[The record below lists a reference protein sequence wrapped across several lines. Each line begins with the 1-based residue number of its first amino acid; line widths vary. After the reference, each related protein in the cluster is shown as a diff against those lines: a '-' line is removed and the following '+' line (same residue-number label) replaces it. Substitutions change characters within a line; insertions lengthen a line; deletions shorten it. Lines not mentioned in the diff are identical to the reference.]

1 MKIKIEDLKK
11 SMMGIYKITFPNN
24 KIYIGLSNDIRRRMW
39 EHNNEKKAKT
49 PCDYAIVKYGKV
61 EEIEI
66 IEFVNNPA
74 LLEQRERHWIKY
86 YKSNDRDIGY
96 NLTEGGDATGNYGE
110 NNYKAV
116 FTSEE
121 VLDIRRRRYN
131 GERKIDVYSNL
142 YSNYS
147 FGTFERIWLG
157 NGYPGVGEE
166 YKVEVKTRQEY
177 SSIANSGENN
187 NKAKLNKEIVLDI
200 RKRYDGGESPI
211 SIQKLYS
218 FVSIES
224 IRRVCKRQTWKSV

>member
-49 PCDYAIVKYGKV
+49 PCDYAIIKYGKV
-61 EEIEI
+61 KEIEI
-66 IEFVNNPA
+66 IEFINDPS
-74 LLEQRERHWIKY
+74 LLEERERYWIDY
-86 YKSNDRDIGY
+86 YKSNNKEIGY

-116 FTSEE
+116 FTNEE
-121 VLDIRRRRYN
+121 VLDIRRRRYF
-131 GERKIDVYSNL
+131 GERKIDVYNSL
-142 YSNYS
+142 YSNHS
-147 FGTFERIWLG
+147 FATFEKIWLG
-157 NGYPGVGEE
+157 YGYPGIGEQ
-166 YKVEVKTRQEY
+166 YKVEAKTRQEY

-187 NKAKLNKEIVLDI
+187 NKAKLNKEMVLDI
-200 RKRYDGGESPI
+200 RKRFDEGEAI
-211 SIQKLYS
+211 RDIQKIYS